1 MSQQTNHPISIAL
14 HNFAAICRQKTISPR
29 IRTKLPNLPPEFAT
43 KTQWRFDRH
52 QLGQRGPATRLQ
64 FTFQTDQKMTAKL
77 WTVFISGRLRA
88 MRGEILQG
96 ETPLSLSV
104 FTRDCMMI
112 ETRQISYLD
121 DGRMQYVTV
130 KRHDQPADKIWINPP
145 SIRPKAPAK
154 SKPNQHLRIGHIDSG
169 IDYRRPAFQQYLIY
183 DQAGAPCRSRY
194 VGWR

>member
-1 MSQQTNHPISIAL
+1 MIRLVFGSITASL
-14 HNFAAICRQKTISPR
+14 LMIAPVQNVAAKQPSNQHSFAQFCRDLQAKDDFTANPDEIAGFA
-29 IRTKLPNLPPEFAT
+29 NEFAT

-64 FTFQTDQKMTAKL
+64 FTFQTDQIMTAKL
-77 WTVFISGRLRA
+77 WTIFISGRLRA

-121 DGRMQYVTV
+121 DGRM
-130 KRHDQPADKIWINPP
+130 RP
-145 SIRPKAPAK
+145 S
-154 SKPNQHLRIGHIDSG
+154 
-169 IDYRRPAFQQYLIY
+169 
-183 DQAGAPCRSRY
+183 SR
-194 VGWR
+194 